1 MSSVVNNLR
10 QAGKSVFAAS
20 FFAAALSLATL
31 ALPSVANAGEG
42 SFGWIYTL
50 DLQPQ
55 GKLEFEQRLSL
66 VRKQANGTY
75 DFWRSRTEIEYGLTN
90 DLQIAAY
97 LNAHSINAANNY
109 TNPDACGG
117 SAPCTSGYGVPE
129 NAGTPYRKNAVDG
142 ASIEAIWR
150 LSNPVLSPVG
160 VGLYVEATSGKLADE
175 LETRLLLQSNF
186 LDDSLVVAAN
196 IVYEIEKI
204 KFLGEPS
211 PESMVDVL
219 LGASYRFA
227 PRWTAGVEHRF
238 HNDFAGYRLGQH
250 TQRAN
255 FFGPN
260 IHYATKDWWVTAA
273 WRHQIGGKCWAPG
286 DAECSGGKVWD
297 SHGRDEFMFKYGR
310 PF

>member
-1 MSSVVNNLR
+1 MNSIK
-10 QAGKSVFAAS
+10 QARKSAFAAPLL
-20 FFAAALSLATL
+20 AAALSLAAL
-31 ALPSVANAGEG
+31 ACPSLASAGEG

-66 VRKQANGTY
+66 VHKQANGTY

-90 DLQIAAY
+90 DLQVAAY
-97 LNAHSINAANNY
+97 LNANVINAANNY

-117 SAPCTSGYGVPE
+117 SPPCTSGFGVPE
-129 NAGTPYRKNAVDG
+129 NAGAHYRKTAIDG
-142 ASIEAIWR
+142 ASLEAIWR

-160 VGLYVEATSGKLADE
+160 VGLYVESTFGKLADE

-186 LDDSLVVAAN
+186 LDDSLIVAAN
-196 IVYEIEKI
+196 IVYEAENI
-204 KFLGEPS
+204 KFLNETS
-211 PESMVDVL
+211 HESMVDVL

-238 HNDFAGYRLGQH
+238 HNDFAGHRLNDH

-286 DAECSGGKVWD
+286 DAECSDGKVWD
-297 SHGRDEFMFKYGR
+297 SHGRDEVMFKYGR

>member
-1 MSSVVNNLR
+1 MNSIKPATKFSL
-10 QAGKSVFAAS
+10 AAS
-20 FFAAALSLATL
+20 FLGAMLSLAVL
-31 ALPSVANAGEG
+31 ASPSVAHAGEG

-66 VRKQANGTY
+66 VHKQANGTY
-75 DFWRSRTEIEYGLTN
+75 DFWRSRTEMEYGLTN
-90 DLQIAAY
+90 DLQVSAY
-97 LNAHSINAANNY
+97 LNAYSVNASKNY

-117 SAPCTSGYGVPE
+117 AGPCTSGYGVSE
-129 NAGTPYRKNAVDG
+129 NAGDTFRKTALDG
-142 ASIEAIWR
+142 ASLEAVWR

-160 VGLYVEATSGKLADE
+160 VGLYVESTFGQLADE

-186 LDDSLVVAAN
+186 LDDSLIVAAN
-196 IVYEIEKI
+196 IVYEAEKV
-204 KFLGEPS
+204 KFLNQPS
-211 PESMVDVL
+211 PESMVDL
-219 LGASYRFA
+219 LVGASYRFA

-238 HNDFAGYRLGQH
+238 HNDFAGYRLSEH

-260 IHYATKDWWVTAA
+260 LHYATKDWWVTAA
-273 WRHQIGGKCWAPG
+273 WRHQLGGKCWAPG

-297 SHGRDEFMFKYGR
+297 SHGHDEFMLKYGR